1 MHPPFYPQF
10 ISQLL
15 SNTFPLPHTLTLRV
29 CLFRMTLHKDIGS
42 CLTRATQ
49 LDWYQYQ
56 SLGKG
61 RHGQVQSYC
70 MTPDVLSWSL
80 ATLPHVHNSI
90 TKNCSLETMSTCSLS
105 SPFLIFLRF
114 VCECILLLMCVF
126 ICLFI
131 EQNKEHKQQNNKVN
145 NYPFSNSTPCEQFLV
160 VLS

>member
-80 ATLPHVHNSI
+80 ATLSHVHNSI

-105 SPFLIFLRF
+105 SPFLIVYGLF
-114 VCECILLLMCVF
+114 VNVSFCWCVF
-126 ICLFI
+126 SFVYLL
-131 EQNKEHKQQNNKVN
+131 NKTKSINNRITKWTTIPFQIVLPVN
-145 NYPFSNSTPCEQFLV
+145 SF
-160 VLS
+160 